1 MRDMRFRISEAL
13 TKPDPNPS
21 PIPIPI
27 PIPNPNRNPN
37 PHQALT
43 KAGINDSSY
52 ARQTVAALAQKPHAG
67 HQHHLGSIRLG

>member
-1 MRDMRFRISEAL
+1 MIHEHPIPTPIYED
-13 TKPDPNPS
+13 

-27 PIPNPNRNPN
+27 PIPNPH

-43 KAGINDSSY
+43 KAGINDSTY

-67 HQHHLGSIRLG
+67 HQHHLGSIQLG